1 MRKSICISDRSEKTF
16 AKYTQKDIIEP
27 IEENQAS
34 PGAQRVLK
42 ALTAKCCC
50 IEDLKGDRLLPL
62 NHANTEGG
70 RARSNNQCP

>member
-16 AKYTQKDIIEP
+16 AENTQKDITEP

-34 PGAQRVLK
+34 PGAQQVLK

-50 IEDLKGDRLLPL
+50 TEDLKGDKLSL
-62 NHANTEGG
+62 
-70 RARSNNQCP
+70 